1 MNDRLIMRGKFNSTT
16 NSIFSPRRSAIS
28 SALEINDYD
37 DEINDDNNTHQ
48 VDLFPTMSALS
59 PRLAMQFS
67 QIQQQ

>member
-1 MNDRLIMRGKFNSTT
+1 MRGKRNSTA

-28 SALEINDYD
+28 SALEINDD
-37 DEINDDNNTHQ
+37 DEANDDNTHQ

-67 QIQQQ
+67 QIQQQQQ